1 MSAWWLNAAGHRA
14 GRGVIMRYP
23 NDQSIMLTR
32 AGHSSEAFM
41 PSHRSEL
48 RKTLQLPWD
57 SLEKSARTYFRAS
70 PLERVQIIKARV
82 PAKYVVT
89 LTSSMKMTK
98 EALYGSL
105 NLARATIDRKVLK
118 RELLNQDESERVLA
132 ITRLVGQVDN
142 IVRESGN
149 PEGFSAAE
157 WVASWLQRRHPALG
171 GRSPGELMDTA
182 DGRELISDLL
192 ARLQSG
198 AYM

>member
-118 RELLNQDESERVLA
+118 RELLNQDESERVLT
-132 ITRLVGQVDN
+132 ITDWWVKWT
-142 IVRESGN
+142 ISFAS
-149 PEGFSAAE
+149 PETLRIQCG
-157 WVASWLQRRHPALG
+157 RMG
-171 GRSPGELMDTA
+171 G
-182 DGRELISDLL
+182 LL
-192 ARLQSG
+192 AATPAPG
-198 AYM
+198 AGWKKSWRIDGHS